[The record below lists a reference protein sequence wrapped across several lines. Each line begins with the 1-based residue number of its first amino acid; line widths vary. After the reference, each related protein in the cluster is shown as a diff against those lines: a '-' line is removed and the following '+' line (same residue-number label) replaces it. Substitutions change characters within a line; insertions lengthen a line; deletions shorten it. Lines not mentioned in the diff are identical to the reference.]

1 MQFWDL
7 TVILLDITFGGLFLR
22 TYPLQKKKE
31 HCTFEIIKKNK
42 TKTCLKIKKNVLKI
56 KE

>member
-7 TVILLDITFGGLFLR
+7 TVILPDITYGGLFLR
-22 TYPLQKKKE
+22 TYPLQKTKE
-31 HCTFEIIKKNK
+31 HCTFEIIKKK